1 MLSFWQIERGK
12 EKSEIYENFA
22 QSLKQKEIK
31 IENLD
36 TNFNNFTKVEILGK
50 FLNKPQFLLDN
61 VVVNRKPGFEII
73 TPFKVKDKIILVNRG
88 WVDNNYRQIV
98 PNIDIINQTQSIVG
112 YIYYYNKTYELSSD
126 TYTQDDILIIQN
138 IDFDSIEKLLNQ
150 TVMPYILM
158 MNENQNNSYIRK
170 KVYKKN
176 PELKHY
182 MYAGQWFLFSI
193 IALIFAFKLLKRNK
207 DE

>member
-1 MLSFWQIERGK
+1 LKLDFQSFYDSSGSIGRRYRRQD
-12 EKSEIYENFA
+12 EIGTP
-22 QSLKQKEIK
+22 IC
-31 IENLD
+31 
-36 TNFNNFTKVEILGK
+36 
-50 FLNKPQFLLDN
+50 
-61 VVVNRKPGFEII
+61 I
-73 TPFKVKDKIILVNRG
+73 TV
-88 WVDNNYRQIV
+88 
-98 PNIDIINQTQSIVG
+98 
-112 YIYYYNKTYELSSD
+112 
-126 TYTQDDILIIQN
+126 
-138 IDFDSIEKLLNQ
+138 DFDSIEKLLNQ

>member
-1 MLSFWQIERGK
+1 
-12 EKSEIYENFA
+12 
-22 QSLKQKEIK
+22 
-31 IENLD
+31 
-36 TNFNNFTKVEILGK
+36 
-50 FLNKPQFLLDN
+50 
-61 VVVNRKPGFEII
+61 
-73 TPFKVKDKIILVNRG
+73 
-88 WVDNNYRQIV
+88 
-98 PNIDIINQTQSIVG
+98 
-112 YIYYYNKTYELSSD
+112 
-126 TYTQDDILIIQN
+126 
-138 IDFDSIEKLLNQ
+138 
-150 TVMPYILM
+150 MPYILM

>member
-1 MLSFWQIERGK
+1 MTKGGAPRGISGSK
-12 EKSEIYENFA
+12 GDK
-22 QSLKQKEIK
+22 KKH
-31 IENLD
+31 D
-36 TNFNNFTKVEILGK
+36 FTKL
-50 FLNKPQFLLDN
+50 
-61 VVVNRKPGFEII
+61 
-73 TPFKVKDKIILVNRG
+73 
-88 WVDNNYRQIV
+88 
-98 PNIDIINQTQSIVG
+98 
-112 YIYYYNKTYELSSD
+112 
-126 TYTQDDILIIQN
+126 
-138 IDFDSIEKLLNQ
+138 KLLNQ